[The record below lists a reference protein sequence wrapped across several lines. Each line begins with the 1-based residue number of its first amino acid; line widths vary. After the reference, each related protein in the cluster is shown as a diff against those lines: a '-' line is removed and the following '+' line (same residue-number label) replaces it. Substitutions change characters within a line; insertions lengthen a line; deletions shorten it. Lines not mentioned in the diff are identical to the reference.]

1 MFFLRM
7 LLGELVDVF
16 MLYELEEGEI
26 DLNFGE
32 ALASVVGILR

>member
-1 MFFLRM
+1 M
-7 LLGELVDVF
+7 LLGELVDAFVDAF